1 MFAGIS
7 IIINYL
13 LAYKLLA
20 CNKKYLNKSVRHIS
34 KKNVQQFVVMK
45 CRGLY
50 ADTYFFSNGT
60 LPKSYK
66 IFRTNWQEQD
76 FLAAPN
82 LAKKL
87 KWVVCS

>member
-34 KKNVQQFVVMK
+34 KKNRSAVCCHEMQRPLRRHVFLFQW
-45 CRGLY
+45 
-50 ADTYFFSNGT
+50 DS
-60 LPKSYK
+60 SK
-66 IFRTNWQEQD
+66 ILQNI
-76 FLAAPN
+76 
-82 LAKKL
+82 
-87 KWVVCS
+87 